1 MPNMRDPIQILFY
14 TKPGCH
20 LCDDVDEVL
29 DVLAQRHLLAVQR
42 IDITQD
48 VELYQRYWRSIPV
61 VTVGDTTLE
70 APIDSRALQTAVLQ
84 ATRK

>member
-1 MPNMRDPIQILFY
+1 MFSMREPIQILFY

-29 DVLAQRHLLAVQR
+29 DILAQQHPLAVQR

-61 VTVGDTTLE
+61 VTVGNITLE

-84 ATRK
+84 AART

>member
-1 MPNMRDPIQILFY
+1 MHDPIQVLFY

-29 DVLAQRHLLAVQR
+29 GVLVQRHPLVVQR

-48 VELYQRYWRSIPV
+48 VELYQRYWRSIPIV
-61 VTVGDTTLE
+61 IVGDTTLE
-70 APIDSRALQTAVLQ
+70 APIESRALQTAVLQ
-84 ATRK
+84 AARA

>member
-1 MPNMRDPIQILFY
+1 MREPIQVLFY

-29 DVLAQRHLLAVQR
+29 DVLAQRHPLAVQR

-61 VTVGDTTLE
+61 VIVGDATLG
-70 APIDSRALQTAVLQ
+70 APIESRSLQIAVMQ
-84 ATRK
+84 AARK

>member
-1 MPNMRDPIQILFY
+1 MREAIQVLFY

-29 DVLAQRHLLAVQR
+29 DVLAQRHSLAVQR

-48 VELYQRYWRSIPV
+48 VELYQRYWRTIPV
-61 VTVGDTTLE
+61 VIVGDTTLQ
-70 APIDSRALQTAVLQ
+70 APIDGRALQAAVLQ
-84 ATRK
+84 AARK

>member
-1 MPNMRDPIQILFY
+1 MREPIQVLFY

-29 DVLAQRHLLAVQR
+29 DVLAQRHPLAVQR

-61 VTVGDTTLE
+61 VIVGDTTLG
-70 APIDSRALQTAVLQ
+70 APIESRALQIAVVQ
-84 ATRK
+84 AARK

>member
-1 MPNMRDPIQILFY
+1 MPSMCDPIQVLFY

-29 DVLAQRHLLAVQR
+29 EILAQRHPLAVQR
-42 IDITQD
+42 IDIMQD

-70 APIDSRALQTAVLQ
+70 APIDGKALQTAVLQ
-84 ATRK
+84 AARK

>member
-1 MPNMRDPIQILFY
+1 MPSMREPIQVLFY

-29 DVLAQRHLLAVQR
+29 DILAERHPLAVQH

-61 VTVGDTTLE
+61 VIVGAATLE
-70 APIDSRALQTAVLQ
+70 APIESWALQTAVLQ
-84 ATRK
+84 AARK

>member
-1 MPNMRDPIQILFY
+1 MREPIHVLFY

-29 DVLAQRHLLAVQR
+29 DILAQRHPLAVQH

-61 VTVGDTTLE
+61 VIVGDTTLH
-70 APIDSRALQTAVLQ
+70 APIESRTLQNAVLQ
-84 ATRK
+84 ATQR